1 MRFTRYKNFINP
13 SRLSP
18 TEVNIYYTSNDRKK
32 SILQCNYKTA
42 ICLSVI
48 YTCDSFLL
56 SPSTDKLCNKYLSG
70 CFHMQEYQRFE
81 GFACMV
87 FNRPAM
93 LLQIKQGAVQFN
105 TLGSSYAKGMCSC
118 YFDTLILI
126 YLFRSIF
133 SFKDSSKPKDIC
145 FIFEVYHAQ
154 RLHGRKIQKCPDK

>member
-1 MRFTRYKNFINP
+1 MVGTVPKSRLRVRFPLPVFCSYKIIYILCSLACDAIRFTRYKNFINP

-18 TEVNIYYTSNDRKK
+18 TEVNIYYTSDDRKK

-42 ICLSVI
+42 ICLSLI

-70 CFHMQEYQRFE
+70 CFHTQEYQRFE

-93 LLQIKQGAVQFN
+93 LVQIKQRAIQFN
-105 TLGSSYAKGMCSC
+105 TLGSSYAKGMCSS
-118 YFDTLILI
+118 
-126 YLFRSIF
+126 LF
-133 SFKDSSKPKDIC
+133 
-145 FIFEVYHAQ
+145 
-154 RLHGRKIQKCPDK
+154 